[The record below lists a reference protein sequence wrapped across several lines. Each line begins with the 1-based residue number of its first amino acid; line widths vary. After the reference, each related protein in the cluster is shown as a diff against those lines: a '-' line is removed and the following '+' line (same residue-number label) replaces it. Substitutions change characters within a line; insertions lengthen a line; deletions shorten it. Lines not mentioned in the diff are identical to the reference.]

1 MKNLNKLFLFLML
14 LTASVVFAKVKAES
28 IADNGINWTN
38 IDNATSK
45 VKADNRK
52 FILVELYTDWC
63 GWCKKMDENTFEEE
77 SIIQSINTNFVA
89 VKFNA
94 ETPLP
99 VTFNGKSYAFVK
111 TGARGANQLALDLG
125 SVGGKLGYPTIVILD
140 ANGNKLQAFPGYKDI
155 ETMSVI
161 LKYYESGSYKPMA
174 FQQFQSGQ

>member
-63 GWCKKMDENTFEEE
+63 GWC
-77 SIIQSINTNFVA
+77 
-89 VKFNA
+89 
-94 ETPLP
+94 
-99 VTFNGKSYAFVK
+99 
-111 TGARGANQLALDLG
+111 
-125 SVGGKLGYPTIVILD
+125 
-140 ANGNKLQAFPGYKDI
+140 
-155 ETMSVI
+155 
-161 LKYYESGSYKPMA
+161 
-174 FQQFQSGQ
+174 